1 MRIAECKNRQVRC
14 EMLKSIRDALVY
26 ESTLA
31 GRRDHHYENRVIR
44 NNIWKV
50 NKVILT
56 SLNIGYAAIQCNGKM
71 NRVDLKGSSYSAATA

>member
-1 MRIAECKNRQVRC
+1 MQIAECKNRQVRC

-31 GRRDHHYENRVIR
+31 GHHDHHYENRVIR

-56 SLNIGYAAIQCNGKM
+56 SLNIGYAAIQRNGKM
-71 NRVDLKGSSYSAATA
+71 NRIDLKGSSYSTATA